1 MSWVN
6 THFNFDFK
14 IITFVQTWTEMDITK
29 QLLRIEDIA
38 ERLNVSQKSVRR
50 YIHAGKLKSS
60 KIGGV
65 HRIDEVD
72 LEKFIESSSFESEE
86 QDVVSV
92 SEPKSLKTDKVNWTD
107 ISDLWEDNKELEY
120 TSADL
125 FCGAGGMAKGF
136 EMAGFKQVCGLDW
149 FKEAG
154 MTYRANFKHPLV
166 EGDITSRDIK
176 DQFINTVKKSLNGK
190 NLTVL
195 SGGFPCQGFSMSG
208 NRIVEDERNSL
219 YKDMLQI
226 IKELQPEYI
235 VAENVKGLR
244 SMLKGKVEDK
254 IKADIKKLGY
264 EVNVTILNSADY
276 YVPQKRERII
286 FIANRIGKKNLH
298 PTPLLESDSYIT
310 TKEAIE
316 DLIKLQDNPE
326 INHVRTKHND
336 DMKKRLALVPEGKSL
351 YDNYSDSWKKCPWN
365 EASCTIKEN
374 HGGVNIHPIEPRVI
388 TVREMARLQSFPD
401 DFIFK
406 GSKGKQMVQIGNAVP
421 PFLAKAIAL
430 SIKKSIEK

>member
-1 MSWVN
+1 ML
-6 THFNFDFK
+6 K
-14 IITFVQTWTEMDITK
+14 
-29 QLLRIEDIA
+29 IEDVA
-38 ERLNVSQKSVRR
+38 KKLNVSQKSVRR
-50 YIHAGKLKSS
+50 YIHSKKLKSR

-65 HRIDEVD
+65 HRIDVD
-72 LEKFIESSSFESEE
+72 DLNIFLQRSLIDNQSQKAIKNKSS
-86 QDVVSV
+86 
-92 SEPKSLKTDKVNWTD
+92 KSTKNDHINWID
-107 ISDLWEDNKELEY
+107 ISDDWEFPTQTNL

-136 EMAGFKQVCGLDW
+136 ENAGFKQICGLDW

-154 MTYRANFKHPLV
+154 MTYRNNFNHPLI
-166 EGDITSRDIK
+166 EGDIK
-176 DQFINTVKKSLNGK
+176 DEEVKQNFISTVNKTLKGKKLN
-190 NLTVL
+190 VL

-208 NRIVEDERNSL
+208 NRIVEDPRNSL
-219 YKDMLQI
+219 YKEMIEI
-226 IKELQPEYI
+226 IDRLNPDYV

-244 SMLKGKVEDK
+244 SLHNGKVEEK
-254 IKADIKKLGY
+254 ILKDIKNLGY
-264 EVNVTILNSADY
+264 DVNVTVLNSADY
-276 YVPQKRERII
+276 YVPQKRERVI
-286 FIANRIGKKNLH
+286 FIANRINKKNYH
-298 PTPLLESDSYIT
+298 PMPLLEEGSYKT

-316 DLIKLQDNPE
+316 DLIMMEDNKE
-326 INHVRTKHND
+326 FNHVRTKHSD
-336 DMKKRLALVPEGKSL
+336 DMKKRLSMVEEGKSL

-421 PFLAKAIAL
+421 PDLAKAIAL
-430 SIKKSIEK
+430 SIKKSIKEK

>member
-1 MSWVN
+1 
-6 THFNFDFK
+6 
-14 IITFVQTWTEMDITK
+14 MDK
-29 QLLRIEDIA
+29 LGQYLRIEDVA
-38 ERLNVSQKSVRR
+38 DRLNVSQKSIRR
-50 YIHAGKLKSS
+50 YIHSGKLISN

-65 HRIDEVD
+65 HRVEEAA
-72 LEKFIESSSFESEE
+72 LEYFIQTSLFNPESENRE
-86 QDVVSV
+86 LIK
-92 SEPKSLKTDKVNWTD
+92 PKSTKTDKINWID
-107 ISDLWEDNKELEY
+107 ISDIWDETNQFEF

-136 EMAGFKQVCGLDW
+136 ELAGFKQVCGLDW

-154 MTYRANFKHPLV
+154 LTYRENFKHPLI
-166 EGDITSRDIK
+166 EGDITQREVK
-176 DQFINTVKKSLNGK
+176 DQFIKTVKKSLKGK

-208 NRIVEDERNSL
+208 NRVVEDPRNSL
-219 YKDMLQI
+219 YKDMLEI
-226 IKELQPEYI
+226 IRELQPEFI

-254 IKADIKKLGY
+254 IKADIRELGY

-276 YVPQKRERII
+276 YVPQKRERVI
-286 FIANRIGKKNLH
+286 FIANRLGKKNYH
-298 PTPLLESDSYIT
+298 PAPLLEPGSYIT
-310 TKEAIE
+310 TKEAIS
-316 DLIKLQDNPE
+316 DLVKMKDNPKF
-326 INHVRTKHND
+326 NHVRTKHNQE
-336 DMKKRLALVPEGKSL
+336 MKDRLALVPEGKSL

-406 GSKGKQMVQIGNAVP
+406 GSKAKQMVQIGNAVP
-421 PFLAKAIAL
+421 PLLAKAIAL
-430 SIKKSIEK
+430 SIIKNKVK

>member
-1 MSWVN
+1 
-6 THFNFDFK
+6 
-14 IITFVQTWTEMDITK
+14 MDTTT

-38 ERLNVSQKSVRR
+38 VKLNVSQKSVRR
-50 YIHAGKLKSS
+50 YIHAGKIKSN

-65 HRIDEVD
+65 HRVE
-72 LEKFIESSSFESEE
+72 ESELQYFLNLSIYE
-86 QDVVSV
+86 NGQLKEMEFSH
-92 SEPKSLKTDKVNWTD
+92 PKSKKTDIINWTD
-107 ISDLWEDNKELEY
+107 ISDIWDGTTPSEF

-136 EMAGFKQVCGLDW
+136 EMAGFNQVCGLDW

-154 MTYRANFKHPLV
+154 MTYRNNFSHPLI
-166 EGDITSRDIK
+166 EGDITQREVK
-176 DQFINTVKKSLNGK
+176 DKFINTVKEKLNGK

-208 NRIVEDERNSL
+208 NRIVEDKRNSL
-219 YKDMLQI
+219 YKDMLEI
-226 IKELQPEYI
+226 IEELQPEFI

-254 IKADIKKLGY
+254 IKADIRKLGY
-264 EVNVTILNSADY
+264 VVNVTVLNSADY

-286 FIANRIGKKNLH
+286 FIANRIGKKNFH
-298 PTPLLESDSYIT
+298 PAPLLESDSYIT
-310 TKEAIE
+310 TKEAIG
-316 DLIKLQDNPE
+316 DLVKLKDNME
-326 INHVRTKHND
+326 FNHVRTNHND
-336 DMKKRLALVPEGKSL
+336 DMKERLAKVPEGKSL
-351 YDNYSDSWKKCPWN
+351 YDKYSDSWKKCPWN

-401 DFIFK
+401 SFILK
-406 GSKGKQMVQIGNAVP
+406 GTKSKQMVQMGNAVP
-421 PFLAKAIAL
+421 PLLAKAIAL
-430 SIKKSIEK
+430 SIKQTLKK

>member
-1 MSWVN
+1 ML
-6 THFNFDFK
+6 K
-14 IITFVQTWTEMDITK
+14 
-29 QLLRIEDIA
+29 IEDVA
-38 ERLNVSQKSVRR
+38 KKLNVSQKSVRR
-50 YIHAGKLKSS
+50 YIHSKKLKSR

-65 HRIDEVD
+65 HRIDVD
-72 LEKFIESSSFESEE
+72 DLNIFLQRSLIDNQSQKAIKNKSS
-86 QDVVSV
+86 
-92 SEPKSLKTDKVNWTD
+92 KSTKNDHINWID
-107 ISDLWEDNKELEY
+107 ISDDWEFPTQTNL

-136 EMAGFKQVCGLDW
+136 ENAGFKQICGLDW

-154 MTYRANFKHPLV
+154 MTYRNNFNHPLI
-166 EGDITSRDIK
+166 EGDIK
-176 DQFINTVKKSLNGK
+176 DEEVKQNFISTVNKTLKGKKLN
-190 NLTVL
+190 VL

-208 NRIVEDERNSL
+208 NRIVEDPRNSL
-219 YKDMLQI
+219 YKEMIDI
-226 IKELQPEYI
+226 IDRLNPDYV

-244 SMLKGKVEDK
+244 SLHNGKVEEK
-254 IKADIKKLGY
+254 ILKDIKNLGY
-264 EVNVTILNSADY
+264 DVNVTVLNSADY
-276 YVPQKRERII
+276 YVPQKRERVI
-286 FIANRIGKKNLH
+286 FIANRINKKNYH
-298 PTPLLESDSYIT
+298 PMPLLEEGSYKT

-316 DLIKLQDNPE
+316 DLIMMEDNKE
-326 INHVRTKHND
+326 FNHVRTKHSD
-336 DMKKRLALVPEGKSL
+336 DMKKRLSMVEEGKSL

-421 PFLAKAIAL
+421 PDLAKAIAL
-430 SIKKSIEK
+430 SIKKSIKEK

>member
-1 MSWVN
+1 
-6 THFNFDFK
+6 
-14 IITFVQTWTEMDITK
+14 MDTSNIMLK
-29 QLLRIEDIA
+29 IEDVA
-38 ERLNVSQKSVRR
+38 KKLNVSQKSVRR
-50 YIHAGKLKSS
+50 YIHSKKLKSR

-65 HRIDEVD
+65 HRIDVD
-72 LEKFIESSSFESEE
+72 DLNIFLQRSLIDNQSQKVIKNKSS
-86 QDVVSV
+86 
-92 SEPKSLKTDKVNWTD
+92 KSTKNDHINWID
-107 ISDLWEDNKELEY
+107 ISDDWEFPTQTNL

-136 EMAGFKQVCGLDW
+136 ENAGFKQICGLDW

-154 MTYRANFKHPLV
+154 MTYRNNFNHPLI
-166 EGDITSRDIK
+166 EGDIK
-176 DQFINTVKKSLNGK
+176 DEEVKQNFISTVNKTLKGKKLN
-190 NLTVL
+190 VL

-208 NRIVEDERNSL
+208 NRIVEDPRNSL
-219 YKDMLQI
+219 YKEMIEI
-226 IKELQPEYI
+226 IDRLNPDYV

-244 SMLKGKVEDK
+244 SLHNGKVEEK
-254 IKADIKKLGY
+254 ILKDIKNLGY
-264 EVNVTILNSADY
+264 DVNVTVLNSADY
-276 YVPQKRERII
+276 YVPQKRERVI
-286 FIANRIGKKNLH
+286 FIANRINKKNYH
-298 PTPLLESDSYIT
+298 PMPLLEEGSYKT

-316 DLIKLQDNPE
+316 DLIMMEDNKE
-326 INHVRTKHND
+326 FNHVRTKHSD
-336 DMKKRLALVPEGKSL
+336 DMKKRLSMVEEGKSL

-421 PFLAKAIAL
+421 PDLAKAIAL
-430 SIKKSIEK
+430 SIKKSIKEK

>member
-1 MSWVN
+1 
-6 THFNFDFK
+6 
-14 IITFVQTWTEMDITK
+14 MDSTI
-29 QLLRIEDIA
+29 QLLRIEDVA
-38 ERLNVSQKSVRR
+38 EKLNVSQKSVRR
-50 YIHAGKLKSS
+50 YIHSGKIKSI

-65 HRIDEVD
+65 HRIEDSELQYFLNLSVYENGELKE
-72 LEKFIESSSFESEE
+72 LEFSHPKSTKTDIVNWIDIS
-86 QDVVSV
+86 DDWDGTSV
-92 SEPKSLKTDKVNWTD
+92 SEF
-107 ISDLWEDNKELEY
+107 

-136 EMAGFKQVCGLDW
+136 EMAGFNQVCGLDW

-154 MTYRANFKHPLV
+154 MTYRENFSHPLI
-166 EGDITSRDIK
+166 EGDITQRAVK
-176 DQFINTVKKSLNGK
+176 DNFINTVKEKLNGK
-190 NLTVL
+190 RLTVL

-208 NRIVEDERNSL
+208 NRIVEDQRNSL
-219 YKDMLQI
+219 YKDMLEI
-226 IKELQPEYI
+226 IEELQPEFI

-264 EVNVTILNSADY
+264 NVNVTVLNSADY
-276 YVPQKRERII
+276 YVPQKRERVI
-286 FIANRIGKKNLH
+286 FIANRIGKKNYH
-298 PTPLLESDSYIT
+298 PAPLLESDSYIT
-310 TKEAIE
+310 TKEAIG
-316 DLIKLQDNPE
+316 DLVKLKDDPKF
-326 INHVRTKHND
+326 NHIRTKHND
-336 DMKKRLALVPEGKSL
+336 DMKERLANVPEGKSL

-401 DFIFK
+401 NFIFK

-421 PFLAKAIAL
+421 PFLAKAVAL
-430 SIKKSIEK
+430 SIKKAIKK

>member
-1 MSWVN
+1 
-6 THFNFDFK
+6 
-14 IITFVQTWTEMDITK
+14 MDSSL
-29 QLLRIEDIA
+29 QLLRIEDVA
-38 ERLNVSQKSVRR
+38 EKLNVSQKSVRR
-50 YIHAGKLKSS
+50 YIHSGKIKSI

-65 HRIDEVD
+65 HRIEDSELQYFLNLSVYENGELKE
-72 LEKFIESSSFESEE
+72 LEFTH
-86 QDVVSV
+86 
-92 SEPKSLKTDKVNWTD
+92 PKSTKTDIVNWID
-107 ISDLWEDNKELEY
+107 ISDDWDGTNVSEY

-136 EMAGFKQVCGLDW
+136 EMAGFNQICGLDW

-154 MTYRANFKHPLV
+154 MTYRENFSHPLI
-166 EGDITSRDIK
+166 EGDITKREVKDNFIK
-176 DQFINTVKKSLNGK
+176 TVKEKLNGK
-190 NLTVL
+190 SLTVL

-208 NRIVEDERNSL
+208 NRIVEDQRNSL
-219 YKDMLQI
+219 YKDMLEI
-226 IKELQPEYI
+226 IEDLQPEFI

-264 EVNVTILNSADY
+264 NVNVTVLNSADY
-276 YVPQKRERII
+276 YVPQKRERVI
-286 FIANRIGKKNLH
+286 FIANRIGKKNYH
-298 PTPLLESDSYIT
+298 PAPLLEPDSYIT
-310 TKEAIE
+310 TKEAIG
-316 DLIKLQDNPE
+316 DLVKLKDDPKF
-326 INHVRTKHND
+326 NHVRTKHND
-336 DMKKRLALVPEGKSL
+336 DMKERLANVPEGKSL

-401 DFIFK
+401 NFIFK

-430 SIKKSIEK
+430 SIKKALKK

>member
-1 MSWVN
+1 
-6 THFNFDFK
+6 
-14 IITFVQTWTEMDITK
+14 MDTTT

-38 ERLNVSQKSVRR
+38 VKLNVSQKSVRR
-50 YIHAGKLKSS
+50 YIHAGKIKSN

-65 HRIDEVD
+65 HRVE
-72 LEKFIESSSFESEE
+72 ESELQYFLNLSIYE
-86 QDVVSV
+86 NGQLKEMEFSH
-92 SEPKSLKTDKVNWTD
+92 PKSKKTDIVNWTD
-107 ISDLWEDNKELEY
+107 ISDVWDGTTPSEF

-136 EMAGFKQVCGLDW
+136 EMAGFNQVCGLDW

-154 MTYRANFKHPLV
+154 MTYRDNFSHPLI
-166 EGDITSRDIK
+166 EGDITQREIK
-176 DQFINTVKKSLNGK
+176 DKFINTVKEKLNGK

-208 NRIVEDERNSL
+208 NRIVEDKRNSL
-219 YKDMLQI
+219 YKDMLEI
-226 IKELQPEYI
+226 IEELQPEFI

-254 IKADIKKLGY
+254 IKADIRKLGY
-264 EVNVTILNSADY
+264 VVNVTVLNSADY

-286 FIANRIGKKNLH
+286 FIANRIGKKNFH
-298 PTPLLESDSYIT
+298 PAPLLESDSYIT
-310 TKEAIE
+310 TKEAIG
-316 DLIKLQDNPE
+316 DLVKLKDNPKF
-326 INHVRTKHND
+326 NHVRTNHND
-336 DMKKRLALVPEGKSL
+336 DMKERLAKVPEGKSL
-351 YDNYSDSWKKCPWN
+351 YDKYSDSWKKCPWN

-401 DFIFK
+401 SFIFK
-406 GSKGKQMVQIGNAVP
+406 GTKSKQMVQIGNAVP
-421 PFLAKAIAL
+421 PLLAKAIAL
-430 SIKKSIEK
+430 SIKQTLKK

>member
-1 MSWVN
+1 
-6 THFNFDFK
+6 
-14 IITFVQTWTEMDITK
+14 MDTTT

-38 ERLNVSQKSVRR
+38 VKLNVSQKSVRR
-50 YIHAGKLKSS
+50 YIHAGKIKSN

-65 HRIDEVD
+65 HRVE
-72 LEKFIESSSFESEE
+72 ESELQYFLNLSIYE
-86 QDVVSV
+86 NGQLKEMEFSH
-92 SEPKSLKTDKVNWTD
+92 PKSKKTDIVNWTD
-107 ISDLWEDNKELEY
+107 ISDIWDGTTPSEF

-136 EMAGFKQVCGLDW
+136 EMAGFNQVCGLDW

-154 MTYRANFKHPLV
+154 MTYRDNFSHPLI
-166 EGDITSRDIK
+166 EGDITQREIK
-176 DQFINTVKKSLNGK
+176 DKFINTVKEKLNGK

-208 NRIVEDERNSL
+208 NRIVEDKRNSL
-219 YKDMLQI
+219 YKDMLEI
-226 IKELQPEYI
+226 IEELQPEFI

-254 IKADIKKLGY
+254 IKADIRKLGY
-264 EVNVTILNSADY
+264 VVNVTVLNSADY

-286 FIANRIGKKNLH
+286 FIANRIGKKNFH
-298 PTPLLESDSYIT
+298 PAPLLESDSYIT
-310 TKEAIE
+310 TKEAIG
-316 DLIKLQDNPE
+316 DLVKLKDNPKF
-326 INHVRTKHND
+326 NHVRTNHND
-336 DMKKRLALVPEGKSL
+336 DMKERLAKVPEGKSL
-351 YDNYSDSWKKCPWN
+351 YDKYSDSWKKCPWN

-401 DFIFK
+401 SFIFK
-406 GSKGKQMVQIGNAVP
+406 GTKSKQMVQIGNAVP
-421 PFLAKAIAL
+421 PLLAKAIAL
-430 SIKKSIEK
+430 SIKQTLKK

>member
-1 MSWVN
+1 M
-6 THFNFDFK
+6 
-14 IITFVQTWTEMDITK
+14 
-29 QLLRIEDIA
+29 LRIEDVA
-38 ERLNVSQKSVRR
+38 NKLNVSQKSVRR
-50 YIHAGKLKSS
+50 YIHSGKLKSN

-65 HRIDEVD
+65 HRVE
-72 LEKFIESSSFESEE
+72 ESEL
-86 QDVVSV
+86 QYFLNLSV
-92 SEPKSLKTDKVNWTD
+92 YENGVERELEFTNPKSTKTDLVNWMD
-107 ISDLWEDNKELEY
+107 ISEDWDNPQRNEY

-136 EMAGFKQVCGLDW
+136 EMAGFNQVCGLDW

-154 MTYRANFKHPLV
+154 MTYRHNFKHPLV
-166 EGDITSRDIK
+166 EGDITSKEIK
-176 DQFINTVKKSLNGK
+176 DKFINTVRKQLNGK
-190 NLTVL
+190 PLTVL

-208 NRIVEDERNSL
+208 SRIVEDKRNSL
-219 YKDMLQI
+219 YKDMLEI
-226 IKELQPEYI
+226 IEELQPEFI

-254 IKADIKKLGY
+254 IKNDIKKLGY
-264 EVNVTILNSADY
+264 NVNVTVLNSADY

-286 FIANRIGKKNLH
+286 FIANRIGKKNHH
-298 PTPLLESDSYIT
+298 PSPLLESGSYIT
-310 TKEAIE
+310 TKESIK
-316 DLIKLQDNPE
+316 DLIKLKDDRGF
-326 INHVRTKHND
+326 NHVRTKHSD
-336 DMKKRLALVPEGKSL
+336 DMKERLALVPEGKSL

-406 GSKGKQMVQIGNAVP
+406 GLKGKQMVQIGNAVP
-421 PFLAKAIAL
+421 PFLAKAIGL
-430 SIKKSIEK
+430 SIKQTLDK

>member
-1 MSWVN
+1 ML
-6 THFNFDFK
+6 K
-14 IITFVQTWTEMDITK
+14 
-29 QLLRIEDIA
+29 IEDVA
-38 ERLNVSQKSVRR
+38 KKLNVSQKSVRR
-50 YIHAGKLKSS
+50 YIHSKKLKSR

-65 HRIDEVD
+65 HRIDVD
-72 LEKFIESSSFESEE
+72 DLNIFLQRSLIDNQSQKAIKNKSS
-86 QDVVSV
+86 
-92 SEPKSLKTDKVNWTD
+92 KSTKNDHINWID
-107 ISDLWEDNKELEY
+107 ISDDWEFPTQTNL

-136 EMAGFKQVCGLDW
+136 ENAGFKQICGLDW

-154 MTYRANFKHPLV
+154 MTYRNNFNHPLI
-166 EGDITSRDIK
+166 EGDIK
-176 DQFINTVKKSLNGK
+176 DEEVKQNFIRTVNKTLKGKKLN
-190 NLTVL
+190 VL

-208 NRIVEDERNSL
+208 NRIVEDPRNSL
-219 YKDMLQI
+219 YKEMIEI
-226 IKELQPEYI
+226 IDRLNPDYV

-244 SMLKGKVEDK
+244 SLHNGKVEEK
-254 IKADIKKLGY
+254 ILKDIKNLGY
-264 EVNVTILNSADY
+264 DVNVTVLNSADY
-276 YVPQKRERII
+276 YVPQKRERVI
-286 FIANRIGKKNLH
+286 FIANRINKKNYH
-298 PTPLLESDSYIT
+298 PMPLLEEGSYKT

-316 DLIKLQDNPE
+316 DLIMMEDNKE
-326 INHVRTKHND
+326 FNHVRTKHSD
-336 DMKKRLALVPEGKSL
+336 DMKKRLSMVEEGKSL

-421 PFLAKAIAL
+421 PDLAKAIAL
-430 SIKKSIEK
+430 SIKKSIKEK

>member
-1 MSWVN
+1 
-6 THFNFDFK
+6 
-14 IITFVQTWTEMDITK
+14 MDTTK

-38 ERLNVSQKSVRR
+38 ERLNLSQKSVRR
-50 YIHAGKLKSS
+50 YIHAGKLKSN

-65 HRIDEVD
+65 HRVA
-72 LEKFIESSSFESEE
+72 ESELQYFLNLSIYE
-86 QDVVSV
+86 NGKLK
-92 SEPKSLKTDKVNWTD
+92 EIEITYPKSKKTDLINWID
-107 ISDLWEDNKELEY
+107 ISEDWDGTTPNEF

-136 EMAGFKQVCGLDW
+136 EMAGFNQVCGLDW

-154 MTYRANFKHPLV
+154 MTYKENFSHPLI
-166 EGDITSRDIK
+166 EGDITQRDIK
-176 DQFINTVKKSLNGK
+176 DKFINTVKEKLNGK

-208 NRIVEDERNSL
+208 NRIVEDKRNSL
-219 YKDMLQI
+219 YKDMLEI
-226 IKELQPEYI
+226 ISELQPEFI

-254 IKADIKKLGY
+254 IKADIRKLGY
-264 EVNVTILNSADY
+264 VVNVTVLNSADY

-286 FIANRIGKKNLH
+286 FIANRIGKKNFH
-298 PTPLLESDSYIT
+298 PAPLLESDSYIT
-310 TKEAIE
+310 TKEAIG
-316 DLIKLQDNPE
+316 DLVKLKDNPKF
-326 INHVRTKHND
+326 NHVRTKHND
-336 DMKKRLALVPEGKSL
+336 DMKERLAKVPEGKSL
-351 YDNYSDSWKKCPWN
+351 YDKYSDSWKKCPWN

-401 DFIFK
+401 SFIFK
-406 GSKGKQMVQIGNAVP
+406 GTKSKQMVQIGNAVP
-421 PFLAKAIAL
+421 PLLAKAIAL
-430 SIKKSIEK
+430 SIKRTLRQ